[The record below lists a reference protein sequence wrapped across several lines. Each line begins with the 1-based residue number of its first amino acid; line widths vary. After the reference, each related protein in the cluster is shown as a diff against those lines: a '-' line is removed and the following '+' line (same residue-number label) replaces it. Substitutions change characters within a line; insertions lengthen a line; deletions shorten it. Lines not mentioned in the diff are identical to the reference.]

1 MLEEDQLDNHLNKKC
16 IYNDD
21 CTNGPIITD
30 NARGEILCG
39 HCGRVLAEK
48 CGDSGHGKQGPEENV
63 EHRGGPTSLRLY
75 DRGLITIID
84 SSNKDATGH
93 LLKNYQKLTFRR
105 LRVWNCR
112 NNTRGVKRSLV
123 KAFILLDTLKAKLAI
138 PDSVAE
144 ETAYI
149 FRKAVNK
156 KLTRGRN
163 TSALICASLYAA
175 CRGAGIPRSLNDIV
189 EAANVNR
196 TLLTR
201 NYRLLIQSLDLKIQ
215 PYSSSEFI
223 TKISSEVGI
232 SEKTRRGA
240 LDLLSKIEEK
250 ELDAGKN
257 PVGLAAAA
265 LHLSCLINGE
275 LKSQGDI
282 ARASGITAVTI
293 RNRITSIKKS
303 FDIITA

>member
-1 MLEEDQLDNHLNKKC
+1 MSEDQTNNYFNKKC
-16 IYNDD
+16 IYNND
-21 CTNGPIITD
+21 CAKGPIITD
-30 NARGEILCG
+30 SIRGEILCG
-39 HCGRVLAEK
+39 HCGLVLAEK
-48 CGDSGHGKQGPEENV
+48 CGDFGYGRQSIEESAG
-63 EHRGGPTSLRLY
+63 HRGGPTSLRLY

-84 SSNKDATGH
+84 SANKDATGH
-93 LLKNYQKLTFRR
+93 LLKNYQKLTFKR
-105 LRVWNCR
+105 LRIWNCR
-112 NNTRGVKRSLV
+112 NNTKGIKRSLV
-123 KAFILLDTLKAKLAI
+123 NAFILLDTLKAKLAI

-149 FRKAVNK
+149 FRKAMNK

-163 TSALICASLYAA
+163 TSAFICASLYAA
-175 CRGAGIPRSLNDIV
+175 CRGADIPRSLNDIV
-189 EAANVNR
+189 EAANVNK

-201 NYRLLIQSLDLKIQ
+201 NYRLLIKSLDLKIQ

-232 SEKTRRGA
+232 SEKTRRDA

-265 LHLSCLINGE
+265 LQVSCLINGE
-275 LKSQGDI
+275 LKSHGDI
-282 ARASGITAVTI
+282 AKASGITAVTI
-293 RNRITSIKKS
+293 RNRITSIRKN
-303 FDIITA
+303 FDIIIA

>member
-1 MLEEDQLDNHLNKKC
+1 MDNDLNKNG
-16 IYNDD
+16 IHNDD
-21 CTNGPIITD
+21 CTRGPIITD
-30 NARGEILCG
+30 NVRGEILCG
-39 HCGRVLAEK
+39 HCGQVLAEK
-48 CGDSGHGKQGPEENV
+48 YGDSVHGKQDPEENA

-93 LLKNYQKLTFRR
+93 SLKNYQKLTFRR
-105 LRVWNCR
+105 LRVLNRR
-112 NNTRGVKRSLV
+112 NNTKRIKRSLIN
-123 KAFILLDTLKAKLAI
+123 AFILLDMLKVKLAI
-138 PDSVAE
+138 PELVAE

-175 CRGAGIPRSLNDIV
+175 CRGAGIPRSLTDIV
-189 EAANVNR
+189 ESGNINK
-196 TLLTR
+196 TLLTK

-223 TKISSEVGI
+223 TKISSQVGI
-232 SEKTRRGA
+232 SEKIRRDA
-240 LDLLSKIEEK
+240 LDLLSKIGEK

-257 PVGLAAAA
+257 PVGLAAAT
-265 LHLSCLINGE
+265 LQLSCLINGE

-282 ARASGITAVTI
+282 VKASGITAVTI
-293 RNRITSIKKS
+293 RNRIMSIKKS
-303 FDIITA
+303 FDIITT